1 MKTLVLC
8 FLCFAAGSGTLFA
21 DTNVTGTINTS
32 QTWTLAGS
40 PYIITGNVVVSGG
53 SSPIITIEA
62 GVQVRFNSAASIR
75 LGDPNY
81 SSESGGIVANGTAAN
96 PVLFTANS
104 ASPSPGYWNYI
115 YTHPYT
121 STANSFTY
129 AIFEYGGSGGI
140 GMFTVNG
147 GSPAFTNCTFRHSAN
162 YGIYHSGTGVS
173 ATVSS
178 SSFQDNAS
186 YPMYWN
192 PQFVS
197 SIGTDNSFSGN
208 GTQRILLRSNTLYS
222 AETWSDKGIP
232 LEMENDLNLK
242 NYETTLIVQP
252 GTQVLFRN
260 GKRLN
265 VGDGNYYNNA
275 GSIQAS
281 GAIFG
286 AVDPVAG
293 WNGIYCYLYIQA
305 SLLNN
310 CTIRDVNSTPYGA
323 VTINCGSLFALQDCL
338 FTNNNNYGLYSYNG
352 GNFSL
357 TGCIF
362 TGNAKTVAV
371 FAGDVQKLLAG
382 NVYTGNSE
390 NRIHCLGGTI
400 SAAASWT
407 AQSTPIKVSAN
418 VNFNTD
424 GVQLLVMP
432 SGVELQFDSGRYF
445 YVGDPNYSSQLP
457 QLQAT
462 GVTFKA
468 SDPVAGW
475 MGIYFYTYSTPSTL
489 DNCTIRDVAAS
500 SGGAVYINSNN
511 QVTVQ
516 NCLFTNN
523 STYGL
528 YCNTA
533 GNFTLSGC
541 TFTANAKTVGVF
553 ARDMHKLLAGNVYTG
568 NVDDRVRCLG
578 GLISTS
584 ATWTTQ
590 SIPILVTADIDLNT
604 SGSHILTIPFGT
616 VLEFAAAKYFNIG
629 DPNYSSQHPS
639 LQATGVTFRGAEQ
652 TPGYWYGLIFRY
664 YGDPS
669 LLSGCTVRDAG
680 YGNVGAIRC
689 YITNSTITGCTV
701 ENNLNLG
708 IWMADNSMVA
718 ISGTTITT
726 CGTYPLSIHVERLRA
741 LTGQNQFTG
750 NTIDRV
756 LVRAGYVVS
765 SGTWHNH
772 GVPYELSDHTYIS
785 SSSSPHISILPGT
798 VIMLPNARGIFIGD
812 PNFYTETGSL
822 SAEGVTFTRN
832 SVSSVPMGLVFYHYG
847 TLGASHFTACVFE
860 YLRYSTATGAVWVTN
875 VDPVFENCIF
885 RNNPGN
891 GLYVTASGRASAV
904 NCQFLDNGSYPISA
918 TASSFAYVSGS
929 GNFFSGNTPNRIL
942 ISGGTLVQGY
952 VWNNPSVPVEVST
965 SIEMNSGSGQP
976 ILKINSGLVLLF
988 RTNTGLYIGDPN
1000 YPSQSGGLQAD
1011 GATFSALNGT
1021 AGGWNGI
1028 TFYTYGRSD
1037 SYLSGCVVEY
1047 AGSTGNIR
1055 VQYAPLAYIDGC
1067 VIRNGNYGVY
1077 AVGPNSLPSIS
1088 KSYIQNNGVGVYCTI
1103 NANPMI
1109 GGSTGNANSFSGN
1122 TTYAVQNTTSS
1133 FNVNALYNWWG
1144 DPSGPYHASLN
1155 PGGLGDDVSNYVDF
1169 IPWRNTEIGD
1179 APARFHLLSPANA
1192 NVVETLNP
1200 VLDWEEAIDPT
1211 PGDTVAYTLLI
1222 ARNTGF
1228 TSGLITVADLSST
1241 VYHIP
1246 NGTLGDDTRYYWKV
1260 SATDTQDQMVWCYE
1274 NYFYF
1279 DTAVPEAPLP
1289 FALDSPLDYATV
1301 HLTSN
1306 LLDWQATTDPDP
1318 GNTVTYTVYWDFSAG
1333 FENPG
1338 SLTTSNTSAWSGFC
1352 APGSLIYWKVKAFDN
1367 TGRETFSTVRRFYV
1381 HPDAKPR
1388 PPVYFIL
1395 TPIGS
1400 DMQVEWD
1407 AVPGADAYD
1416 IYFSTLPYTG
1426 FSLLQAGLASP
1437 LYLHLGMAAGTYGFY
1452 YVKAHDTQ

>member
-1 MKTLVLC
+1 M
-8 FLCFAAGSGTLFA
+8 LFA
-21 DTNVTGTINTS
+21 DTDISGNINTS

-40 PYIITGNVVVSGG
+40 PYIISGNVTVDGPSHPV
-53 SSPIITIEA
+53 ITIQA
-62 GVQVRFNSAASIR
+62 GVQVRFNSGASIR
-75 LGDPNY
+75 LGNANY
-81 SSESGGIVANGTAAN
+81 TTDRGGIIANGTAAS
-96 PVLFTANS
+96 PVLFTANT
-104 ASPSPGYWNYI
+104 ASPSPGFWNYI
-115 YTHPYT
+115 YTHTYT
-121 STANSFTY
+121 STANSFNY
-129 AIFEYGGSGGI
+129 VVFEYGGSGGT
-140 GMFTVNG
+140 GMITVNG

-162 YGIYHSGTGVS
+162 YGIYHSGNGVS

-186 YPMYWN
+186 YPLYWN

-208 GTQRILLRSNTLYS
+208 GIQRILLRSNTLHS
-222 AETWSDKGIP
+222 AEIWSDKGIP
-232 LEMENDLNLK
+232 LEMENDLNLN
-242 NYETTLIVQP
+242 NYETTLTVQP

-260 GKRLN
+260 GKRLY
-265 VGDGNYYNNA
+265 VGDGNYYNEA

-281 GAIFG
+281 GAVFG

-293 WNGIYCYLYIQA
+293 WNGIYCYQYIQS
-305 SLLNN
+305 SLLSG
-310 CTIRDVNSTPYGA
+310 CTIRDVNSSPNGA
-323 VTINCGSLFALQDCL
+323 VTINCSTLFALQNCI
-338 FTNNNNYGLYSYNG
+338 FTNNNNYGLYCFNG
-352 GNFSL
+352 KNFSL
-357 TGCIF
+357 TSCTF
-362 TGNAKTVAV
+362 TGNAKTVGIY
-371 FAGDVQKLLAG
+371 AGDIQKLLAG
-382 NVYTGNSE
+382 NVYAGNTE

-400 SAAASWT
+400 GSAASWT
-407 AQSTPIKVSAN
+407 AQSTPIWVSAHI
-418 VNFNTD
+418 NFNTD
-424 GVQLLVMP
+424 GAQLLVIP
-432 SGVELQFDSGRYF
+432 SGVELQFDSGKYF

-462 GVTFKA
+462 GATFKA
-468 SDPVAGW
+468 ADPVAGW
-475 MGIYFYTYSTPSTL
+475 MGIRFYAYSSPCLL

-500 SGGAVYINSNN
+500 SGGAVYIGSNSL
-511 QVTVQ
+511 TSVQ
-516 NCLFTNN
+516 NCLFINN
-523 STYGL
+523 ATYGL
-528 YCNTA
+528 YCA
-533 GNFTLSGC
+533 GDGNFALSDC
-541 TFTANAKTVGVF
+541 TFTANAKTVGLF
-553 ARDMHKLLAGNVYTG
+553 ARDMQKLLAGNVYTG
-568 NVDDRVRCLG
+568 NTDDRVQCLG
-578 GLISTS
+578 GLIQTS
-584 ATWTTQ
+584 ASWTTQ
-590 SIPILVTADIDLNT
+590 SIPILVTADIDFNA
-604 SGSHILTIPFGT
+604 GGAHVLTIPYGT
-616 VLEFAAAKYFNIG
+616 VLEFAAAKYFSIG
-629 DPNYSSQHPS
+629 DPNYPSQHPS
-639 LQATGVTFRGAEQ
+639 LQATGVTFRGAAQ
-652 TPGYWYGLIFRY
+652 TPGYWIGLIFRY
-664 YGDPS
+664 NGDPS
-669 LLSGCTVRDAG
+669 LLSGCVVRDAG

-689 YITNSTITGCTV
+689 YITNSTITGCTIQ
-701 ENNLNLG
+701 NNLNLG
-708 IWMADNSMVA
+708 IWLADNSMVA
-718 ISGTTITT
+718 LSGNVINT

-741 LTGQNQFTG
+741 LSGQNQFTG

-765 SGTWHNH
+765 SGTWHNP
-772 GVPYELSDHTYIS
+772 GVPYELSDHCYIS

-798 VIMLPNARGIFIGD
+798 VIMLPNARGLFIGD
-812 PNFYTETGSL
+812 PNYSTETGSL
-822 SAEGVTFTRN
+822 SADGVTFTRN
-832 SVSSVPMGLVFYHYG
+832 SASSVPMGLIFYQFG

-860 YLRYSTATGAVWVTN
+860 YLRYSTATGAVWVNN

-904 NCQFLDNGSYPISA
+904 NCQFLDNGGYPISA

-929 GNFFSGNTPNRIL
+929 GNFFSGNNPNRIL
-942 ISGGTLVQGY
+942 ISGGTLAQSY

-976 ILKINSGLVLLF
+976 ILKMNSGLVLLF
-988 RTNTGLYIGDPN
+988 RANTGLYIGDPN
-1000 YPSQSGGLQAD
+1000 YPTQSGGLQAD

-1021 AGGWNGI
+1021 TGGWNGI

-1037 SYLSGCVVEY
+1037 SYLSGCIVEY

-1055 VQYAPLAYIDGC
+1055 AQYAPLAYIDGC

-1077 AVGPNSLPSIS
+1077 AVGSNSNPSIS
-1088 KSYIQNNGVGVYCTI
+1088 KSYIQNNGVGVYCTN

-1192 NVVETLNP
+1192 NIVETLTP

-1211 PGDTVAYTLLI
+1211 PGDTVAYSLLI

-1228 TSGLITVADLSST
+1228 TSGLITVAGLSST

-1246 NGTLGDDTRYYWKV
+1246 NGILDDDTRYYWKV
-1260 SATDTQDQMVWCYE
+1260 SAEDDDGQITWAYE

-1306 LLDWQATTDPDP
+1306 LLSWQATTDPDP

-1338 SLTTSNTSAWSGFC
+1338 SLTTSDTSAWSGFC

-1367 TGRETFSTVRRFYV
+1367 TGRETFSPVQRFYV

-1388 PPVYFIL
+1388 PPVYFTL
-1395 TPIGS
+1395 TPLGS

-1437 LYLHLGMAAGTYGFY
+1437 LYLHLGMATGTYGFY